1 MLHSLRAVATLSVR
15 LRTPGLYIIN
25 LIIYLLITMYSDKYN
40 QYLDKDIP
48 TRKIVSPHEEKQII
62 NRGRR
67 FLKGPIPFPF
77 LLKASKLPGKTL
89 HVFIVIWFLHG
100 VTKNKIFN
108 LKNSLL
114 REFGVQRHAG
124 YRALIEL
131 EKAGLI
137 SVVRCQGRN
146 PQITINCD
154 I

>member
-1 MLHSLRAVATLSVR
+1 
-15 LRTPGLYIIN
+15 
-25 LIIYLLITMYSDKYN
+25 MYSDKHN

-48 TRKIVSPHEEKQII
+48 TRRVVLSHEKKQMV
-62 NRGRR
+62 NRESR
-67 FLKGPIPFPF
+67 FLKGPIPLPYLIRASILTGRAF
-77 LLKASKLPGKTL
+77 L
-89 HVFIVIWFLHG
+89 VFIVIWFLHG
-100 VTKNKIFN
+100 VTKNKTFS

-124 YRALIEL
+124 YRALKKL

-154 I
+154 NKPMGVR